1 MDIIPNEVN
10 KLAGFFKNL
19 PGIGSRQSS
28 RLAFYIS
35 HYSVKNL
42 EEISKL
48 I

>member
-1 MDIIPNEVN
+1 MDIIPNEIN
-10 KLAGFFKNL
+10 KLTGFFKNL

-28 RLAFYIS
+28 RLAFFIT

-42 EEISKL
+42 KEVAKL